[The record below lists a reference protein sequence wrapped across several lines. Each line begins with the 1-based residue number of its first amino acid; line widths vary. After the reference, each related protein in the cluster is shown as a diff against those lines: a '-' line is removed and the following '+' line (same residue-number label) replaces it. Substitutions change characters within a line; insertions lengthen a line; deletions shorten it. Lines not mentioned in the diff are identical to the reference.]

1 MIGKQLTFNAIG
13 LIFLFSSNVL
23 LAEEKNDSIPEMS
36 QEKLERI
43 VIRQFNYIDQRLLKG
58 TSAQK
63 IIESRNAEA
72 IKILELARKSKDE
85 IAKQISDEEYRDAF
99 LALRKLNTSI
109 KKAIKISRAKDKAI
123 KKIKDDMESAHI
135 INETYFARAKKWG
148 IDKGDAGEEA
158 LALIKQA
165 IERRARAEQD
175 FKAASDGF
183 HESTELLKKA
193 VTAARKWN
201 IANTEELKE
210 IEE

>member
-1 MIGKQLTFNAIG
+1 MTVKHLTLNAIG
-13 LIFLFSSNVL
+13 LFLLFSSNTL
-23 LAEEKNDSIPEMS
+23 LAEEKNNSVPEMS
-36 QEKLERI
+36 QEKLERM

-63 IIESRNAEA
+63 IMESRNTEA
-72 IKILELARKSKDE
+72 IKILELARKSKDD
-85 IAKQISDEEYRDAF
+85 IAELIDDKNYRDAY

-109 KKAIKISRAKDKAI
+109 KKAIKISHAKDKVV

-135 INETYFARAKKWG
+135 INDTYLARAKKWG

-158 LALIKQA
+158 LAFIKQA
-165 IERRARAEQD
+165 IERRTKAEQD

-193 VTAARKWN
+193 VAAARKWN
-201 IANTEELKE
+201 ITNSKELEEL
-210 IEE
+210 EE